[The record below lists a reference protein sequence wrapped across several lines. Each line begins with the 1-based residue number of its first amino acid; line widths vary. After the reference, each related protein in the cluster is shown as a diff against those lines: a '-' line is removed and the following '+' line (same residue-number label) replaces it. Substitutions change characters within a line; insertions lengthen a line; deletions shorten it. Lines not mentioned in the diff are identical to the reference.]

1 MNLKTK
7 IFTLIYGKKVGE
19 DQYGNRYYKAIP
31 RTSWWQ
37 IFRCAP
43 TKWGRERRWVA
54 YDKKFMKRGVEAS
67 AVPAEWNIWL
77 HYITDEPLDASQKKS
92 WQKDFIA
99 NPTGTKEA
107 IFPQYA
113 PATSQDK
120 EQNAEIWSPDA
131 SVK

>member
-19 DQYGNRYYKAIP
+19 DQYGNKYYKAQP
-31 RTSWWQ
+31 RTKWWQ
-37 IFRCAP
+37 FRRPAP

-54 YDKKFMKRGVEAS
+54 YNKKFMKNGIEAS

-77 HYITDEPLDASQKKS
+77 HYISDEPLDISKKHE
-92 WQKDFIA
+92 WEKEFIA

-107 IFPQYA
+107 IFPKAYVS
-113 PATSQDK
+113 SQNFENK
-120 EQNAEIWSPDA
+120 RSENVSWIPGS
-131 SVK
+131 